1 MAFPL
6 YAMILLGQNEDL
18 CRFTGVAKA
27 SVVVTSSQLLCLV
40 LFSCLWLI
48 LYALCG
54 DEDTRMKHWDK
65 MKRLD
70 GVMYQVA
77 GIAMMVIFFGLPG
90 ARIAVAFAAW
100 GTFDSCP
107 EALILVGRKGE
118 TVAEA
123 RENES
128 SISISGLVWNVL
140 VAVTAA
146 AYVFALCLACYHCVA
161 HHKFLRDSKAKFE
174 LEQKRAGSPC
184 FWLPP

>member
-1 MAFPL
+1 
-6 YAMILLGQNEDL
+6 
-18 CRFTGVAKA
+18 
-27 SVVVTSSQLLCLV
+27 
-40 LFSCLWLI
+40 
-48 LYALCG
+48 
-54 DEDTRMKHWDK
+54 MKHFDK

-90 ARIAVAFAAW
+90 ARIALAFAAW

-107 EALILVGRKGE
+107 EALILGGKGE
-118 TVAEA
+118 TAGEA
-123 RENES
+123 REDES
-128 SISISGLVWNVL
+128 SITISGPVWNVL

-161 HHKFLRDSKAKFE
+161 RHKFQRDSKAKFE
-174 LEQKRAGSPC
+174 LEQSRAGSPG